1 MTTSNIGEFKK
12 GITHIQWLRIHFGKT
27 FLQSNLV
34 LFIKALE
41 TSISFD
47 PTIPFSGIYSIKRST
62 DVYTK
67 DMS

>member
-12 GITHIQWLRIHFGKT
+12 GITHIQWLRIHSGKT

-41 TSISFD
+41 ISISFD
-47 PTIPFSGIYSIKRST
+47 PTIPFLAIYSKKRST